1 MSALEVADMTS
12 FDLGRRFDVVTCLFS
27 SIGYVGTAERLDQAI
42 ATMAAH
48 LEPGG
53 TLIVEPWLASR

>member
-1 MSALEVADMTS
+1 MTA
-12 FDLGRRFDVVTCLFS
+12 FDLGCRFDVVTCLFS
-27 SIGYVGTAERLDQAI
+27 SIGYVGTVERLDQAI

-53 TLIVEPWLASR
+53 TLIVEPWLSP